1 MFTTNKVLWFTPP
14 PARARLADRQPGI
27 DILMGGVGDS
37 GRYGLL
43 ARLLAVAAG
52 SLLLA
57 NCSGSTSKLDPK
69 YGVSA
74 SARVVEPGA
83 PVPKGGGVYRVGK
96 PYQVGGRTYV
106 PEEDPSYKAEGFA
119 SFYADNFHGR
129 FTANGEV
136 FDMNSITAAHPT
148 MPLPSYARVT
158 NLRNKKSIIV
168 RVNDRGPYVGN
179 RVIDLSVKTARLLD
193 FYGQGL
199 AKVKVEYVGRAPL
212 AGSDDRKLMATLRDG
227 NSPGSDESNDKVMV
241 ASNQAFAPAY
251 FDSRPLTE
259 VPRPPE
265 RPFRVDGAPSN
276 GAQGVAQSMASA
288 EPEADEVVAAE
299 PLARPRMAD
308 AMGRAPMVDAKPMAD
323 ARPVARQTANLPTSP
338 SVSPVSAFAPT
349 RYDAPAGFMSGRGL
363 Y

>member
-1 MFTTNKVLWFTPP
+1 
-14 PARARLADRQPGI
+14 
-27 DILMGGVGDS
+27 MGGVGDS

-259 VPRPPE
+259 VPRPPK

>member
-1 MFTTNKVLWFTPP
+1 
-14 PARARLADRQPGI
+14 
-27 DILMGGVGDS
+27 MGGVGDS